1 MDNSTEKRTVVQAS
15 ARYGMYIGMLLVL
28 IQTIQYLAGLYV
40 SFLFSILTG
49 TLFVVAV
56 VMLIRDYRDKNLS
69 GWLNYG
75 QGVSVGA
82 MSSLAGGLIYGAFM
96 LILVMLVD
104 KSYIDELLIQTQEM
118 MEASNV
124 PADQIDKTMDQ
135 MQENTS
141 PWGFAYGPII
151 QYGVSGLIVSLIA
164 SIFFR
169 KNPDNS
175 FDQDTL

>member
-1 MDNSTEKRTVVQAS
+1 MTESAEKRTVVQAS

-28 IQTIQYLAGLYV
+28 IQTIQYLAGLFISV
-40 SFLFSILTG
+40 LFFILSV

-56 VMLIRDYRDKNLS
+56 MMLIRDYRDKDLN
-69 GWLNYG
+69 GWMNYG

-82 MSSLAGGLIYGAFM
+82 MSSLAGPLIFDSFM

-104 KSYIDELLIQTQEM
+104 KSYIEQYFIQTREM
-118 MEASNV
+118 MEASNF
-124 PADQIDKTMDQ
+124 PADQIDKKMDQ
-135 MQENTS
+135 LQENTS
-141 PWGFAYGPII
+141 PWEFGYSPILWYGFF
-151 QYGVSGLIVSLIA
+151 GLIISLIA

>member
-1 MDNSTEKRTVVQAS
+1 MTESSEKRTVVQAS
-15 ARYGMYIGMLLVL
+15 ARYGMYIGMLLIL
-28 IQTIQYLAGLYV
+28 IQTIQYLAGLFISV
-40 SFLFSILTG
+40 LFFIFSV

-56 VMLIRDYRDKNLS
+56 MMLIRDYRDKDLN
-69 GWLNYG
+69 GWMNYG

-82 MSSLAGGLIYGAFM
+82 MSSLTGALIYGSFM

-104 KSYIDELLIQTQEM
+104 KSYIEQYFIQTREM
-118 MEASNV
+118 MEASNF
-124 PADQIDKTMDQ
+124 PADQIDKKMDQ
-135 MQENTS
+135 LQESTS
-141 PWGFAYGPII
+141 PWEFGYSPILWYGFF
-151 QYGVSGLIVSLIA
+151 GLIISLIA